1 MNRFFKLKKEL
12 KTKSLAEIVYYNL
25 KKREFFLFF
34 FSSHFNF
41 LFNQANKPNFFSKI
55 WPL

>member
-25 KKREFFLFF
+25 KKREFFLLFF
-34 FSSHFNF
+34 FPHNLIFV
-41 LFNQANKPNFFSKI
+41 
-55 WPL
+55 